1 MHSRHVAIILL
12 LIDELHKQLKT
23 RLLFGMSFV
32 EHFSQQK
39 IVLLK
44 AN

>member
-39 IVLLK
+39 NCALES
-44 AN
+44 